1 MKWNKVHV
9 LFCCMM
15 LSSKVLTDAYGFSV
29 QGGKKSKEPNKTLR
43 NEPFVKQHN
52 VVDHTNKTITDTRKS
67 EHQKGQMASVSNG
80 MTETIKNDEKLKLEI
95 NELNKMHKQLM
106 KERTMEP
113 NNAKK
118 LQLQHEIEKQIR
130 VRKLQLAKRKGNSEH
145 IKPTSSR
152 ALKPLYNSSLNFAAI
167 SSSTLQNQRVTR
179 PENKKELQSL
189 SGNQNKLYKDSNP
202 NSSTQLQSPVQ
213 NNVMTRGF
221 QLRNSISP
229 KPQSGK
235 FQRIKHIVYPHHI
248 MNQNPLT
255 RLDNINAA
263 TVQQIPAGH
272 ILVPVSALSSAGS
285 LNAQGISDTFMVM
298 NSFQR
303 TNPERKS
310 TKKTA
315 KKLAPPETASAPSSS
330 STPEKQTPFPTTTK
344 ATIHVTTEFSDSE
357 LTTHNDPDTIKSSF
371 MKGQI
376 EKQRL
381 EIRKLK
387 LEIRALVREE
397 KQNLPE
403 VEHED
408 AAMHTQGK

>member
-1 MKWNKVHV
+1 
-9 LFCCMM
+9 
-15 LSSKVLTDAYGFSV
+15 V

-43 NEPFVKQHN
+43 NEPFVKQHK
-52 VVDHTNKTITDTRKS
+52 VVDHTNKTIKDTHKP
-67 EHQKGQMASVSNG
+67 EHQIEKMTSVSNG
-80 MTETIKNDEKLKLEI
+80 LTETIKNDEKLILEI

-118 LQLQHEIEKQIR
+118 LQLQLEIEKQIS
-130 VRKLQLAKRKGNSEH
+130 VRKLQLAKRKGNKEH

-152 ALKPLYNSSLNFAAI
+152 DHKSLYNSSLNFEAI
-167 SSSTLQNQRVTR
+167 SSSSLQNQAETR
-179 PENKKELQSL
+179 PENKRELQSF
-189 SGNQNKLYKDSNP
+189 SGSQNKLYKDSNP

-235 FQRIKHIVYPHHI
+235 VQRIKHIVYPHHI
-248 MNQNPLT
+248 MNPNPLT

-285 LNAQGISDTFMVM
+285 LNAQGISDTFIVM
-298 NSFQR
+298 NSFQS

-315 KKLAPPETASAPSSS
+315 RKLATPGTASAPSSS
-330 STPEKQTPFPTTTK
+330 STREKQTSLPTTTK
-344 ATIHVTTEFSDSE
+344 ATIHVTTEF
-357 LTTHNDPDTIKSSF
+357 
-371 MKGQI
+371 
-376 EKQRL
+376 R
-381 EIRKLK
+381 
-387 LEIRALVREE
+387 
-397 KQNLPE
+397 
-403 VEHED
+403 
-408 AAMHTQGK
+408 